1 MIYIYIQ
8 MLESQPIQI
17 QITYKQT
24 CLYIYVYIQKI
35 VILTT
40 PDICFNKYQTK
51 IGDENVA
58 NDSVDVKLCD
68 DDNHIANAMI
78 ISPA

>member
-1 MIYIYIQ
+1 MIYIYRCQ
-8 MLESQPIQI
+8 SHNQYRQI
-17 QITYKQT
+17 SYKQT
-24 CLYIYVYIQKI
+24 CVYIYVYIQKI